1 MTDADSPF
9 IRNLQAVE
17 AALREKI
24 AALDVRVAA
33 LEAAEL
39 QRRGEPQDGRT

>member
-1 MTDADSPF
+1 MTDTNPTF
-9 IRNLQAVE
+9 IRDLQAVQ

-24 AALDVRVAA
+24 AALEVRVAA

-39 QRRGEPQDGRT
+39 QRRGKPQDGTT